1 MLYTPGKDV
10 VTIEGKL
17 SLDMQAIAIWC
28 EDNELIINVKK
39 GKTECMLFVTAK
51 RLSLTEKTW
60 EIKFQE
66 HHINVTTSYKYLGI
80 EIEQTLSKSK
90 NFNQSYKKA
99 SGRLFLLSKL
109 RHQLNTESATA
120 IFNTTVL
127 PIVTYCCQ
135 LYFCDKVYCFFV

>member
-66 HHINVTTSYKYLGI
+66 HHINVTTS
-80 EIEQTLSKSK
+80 
-90 NFNQSYKKA
+90 
-99 SGRLFLLSKL
+99 
-109 RHQLNTESATA
+109 
-120 IFNTTVL
+120 
-127 PIVTYCCQ
+127 
-135 LYFCDKVYCFFV
+135 